1 MACGPYQNRNPVTV
15 RSGAQNSIMMMAT
28 TESINENIKPSD
40 LPPAKYNGVLEAYA
54 PQAERPCN
62 TAAIAADRD
71 PLHIEVGATLLAS
84 TGQVGEKKR

>member
-1 MACGPYQNRNPVTV
+1 MMVT
-15 RSGAQNSIMMMAT
+15 I
-28 TESINENIKPSD
+28 ESINEKGKPSD
-40 LPPAKYNGVLEAYA
+40 LPFAKYNGVLEAYA

-71 PLHIEVGATLLAS
+71 PLRIEVGATLLAS